1 MVNWRKKCIWT
12 PLGLEE
18 MYGNGK
24 VYKLKTS
31 LYGLNQQPRAYFE
44 RFTPYCQSQ
53 GVHTKF
59 FRNFKNG
66 RYPFL

>member
-24 VYKLKTS
+24 VCKLKSNHLEPS
-31 LYGLNQQPRAYFE
+31 LKDSHDLFSNMGTVKVKATTPGFLNTLRME
-44 RFTPYCQSQ
+44 RYL
-53 GVHTKF
+53 F
-59 FRNFKNG
+59 F
-66 RYPFL
+66 